1 MLAPLFG
8 TAHLPLILTS
18 SGTGALEAAITNLT
32 DTGDE
37 VIVVDGG
44 KFGNRWKKLATA
56 YQLKIHALDIEWGS
70 SIAPEQIKELLEKNQ
85 NVTAVFFQANETS
98 TGVQYDVESVA
109 KAIRE
114 TSDALIVVDAVS
126 SIGAH
131 NMEMDKWGLD
141 CVVSGSQKGFGI
153 PPGLAFITLSEKAW
167 GRISDRPKFYFD
179 LELEKKNQASGSSSW
194 TPGISLVAALK
205 VTLQQM
211 HDANLKAVFDH
222 HTRAAEAVRAGV
234 IAMGLELLAS
244 KHHSNAV
251 TAIKI
256 PDGIDGLRLISHLRE
271 NYSAIFAGGQDKLKG
286 KIIRFGHLGF
296 FDTLDIVAGMGA
308 FEMALKD
315 CGHDFHL
322 GSGTAEVLKHLRCKS

>member
-1 MLAPLFG
+1 MNSSVYHRTESFYKDLLQCREMLAPLFG

-56 YQLKIHALDIEWGS
+56 YQLTVHPLDIEWGS
-70 SIAPEQIKELLEKNQ
+70 SIDPVQIKQLLEKNQ
-85 NVTAVFFQANETS
+85 NVKAVFFQANETS
-98 TGVQYDVESVA
+98 TGVQYDVASVA

-131 NMEMDKWGLD
+131 NMEMDNWGLD

-153 PPGLAFITLSEKAW
+153 PPGLAFITLSERAW
-167 GRISDRPKFYFD
+167 DRVSDRPKFYFD
-179 LELEKKNQASGSSSW
+179 LELEKKNQATGSSSW

-222 HTRAAEAVRAGV
+222 HARAAEAVRAGV
-234 IAMGLELLAS
+234 RAMGLELLAS
-244 KHHSNAV
+244 KHYSNAV

-256 PDGIDGLRLISHLRE
+256 PDGTDGLQLISHLRE
-271 NYSAIFAGGQDKLKG
+271 NTARYSRGDKTSSKE
-286 KIIRFGHLGF
+286 K
-296 FDTLDIVAGMGA
+296 
-308 FEMALKD
+308 
-315 CGHDFHL
+315 
-322 GSGTAEVLKHLRCKS
+322 